1 MKRILISLTVACLSA
16 ATVGAQSSVQELPL
30 PRIDWSRSSPL
41 PAVPPDQ
48 IPSRILPDDPIPVL
62 PSLQDGPAPC
72 PSGEGKSCAALGGR
86 LYFSDPTHMTQH
98 DLTWGQAAR
107 NPAMLI
113 ADATNLAATVADIE
127 GTQACLH
134 AHTCTEANPIFGS
147 NPSRARAYGTAMPIA
162 FATYA
167 IAALLKKKGD
177 GNLAFAAL
185 WAATAVHFY
194 EAVGGFA
201 TANNESS
208 PKAGA
213 ARAQKFSIA
222 ISF

>member
-1 MKRILISLTVACLSA
+1 
-16 ATVGAQSSVQELPL
+16 
-30 PRIDWSRSSPL
+30 
-41 PAVPPDQ
+41 
-48 IPSRILPDDPIPVL
+48 
-62 PSLQDGPAPC
+62 
-72 PSGEGKSCAALGGR
+72 
-86 LYFSDPTHMTQH
+86 MTQH

-113 ADATNLAATVADIE
+113 ADALNLAATVADIE

-147 NPSRARAYGTAMPIA
+147 NPSRARAYGTAIPIA

-167 IAALLKKKGD
+167 MAALLKKRGD
-177 GNLAFAAL
+177 GNIAFAVL

-201 TANNESS
+201 AANDEPS

-213 ARAQKFSIA
+213 ARVQKFSIA
-222 ISF
+222 IRF